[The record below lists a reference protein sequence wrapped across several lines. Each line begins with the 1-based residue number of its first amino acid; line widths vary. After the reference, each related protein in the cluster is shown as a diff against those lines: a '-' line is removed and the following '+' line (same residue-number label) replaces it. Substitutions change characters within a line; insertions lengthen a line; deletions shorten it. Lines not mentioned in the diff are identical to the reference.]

1 MSEGVVVRLEE
12 GEYLLRKGAKGG
24 DIYLI
29 EAGSLEI
36 VDSRQSPEIIMEI
49 LGPGRIVGEMAFVD
63 EAPRSADVR
72 AVEDSTVRHWSRGAL
87 LRLLEGDASLSSRF
101 FHALSSAAVDRL
113 RIRNQSSR
121 SGSPLS
127 MGSVGGISAAVAE
140 EARDMALRPR
150 TVWRQ
155 AEESGQDDTGGTPEL
170 AEVASALRQL
180 VDDVEDWLSRVT
192 SVQRA
197 QEAGSLLRTELRHWL
212 VRSRSGMLG
221 VERGT
226 EYGPRLSFLAHLLL
240 NRPEGTDAIGE
251 CIDRVILD
259 LPTPSGLRR
268 RMVRSVDAIIAALP
282 QDKPAVITILQPS
295 CGALL
300 ARLLPR
306 MVHQGGAV
314 NCVDGDPEVLA
325 FVDAGMRTRPVNI
338 ELHMVHQDLVS
349 LSEGK
354 HENGLPSS
362 DVIVLNGLVDHLP
375 ARLIGSLL
383 IACRDSL
390 RDDGVIVLS
399 GMAPSKDARFM
410 DHMLRWPLMRR
421 THDELAGLCA
431 AAGLTV
437 QTVDERSKVDDVGLV
452 LVASVSANG
461 QS

>member
-1 MSEGVVVRLEE
+1 
-12 GEYLLRKGAKGG
+12 
-24 DIYLI
+24 
-29 EAGSLEI
+29 
-36 VDSRQSPEIIMEI
+36 
-49 LGPGRIVGEMAFVD
+49 
-63 EAPRSADVR
+63 VR
-72 AVEDSTVRHWSRGAL
+72 AIEDSTVRHWSRGAL
-87 LRLLEGDASLSSRF
+87 LRLLEGDASLASRF

-121 SGSPLS
+121 SGPPHSIA
-127 MGSVGGISAAVAE
+127 SVGGISAAVAE
-140 EARDMALRPR
+140 EARDIALRPR

-155 AEESGQDDTGGTPEL
+155 AEEIEQNNSAGATAL
-170 AEVASALRQL
+170 AKVGLALVQL
-180 VDDVEDWLSRVT
+180 VDDVGDWLSRVT

-212 VRSRSGMLG
+212 VRSRIGMLG
-221 VERGT
+221 IERGT
-226 EYGPRLSFLAHLLL
+226 EHGPRLSFLAHLLL

-251 CIDRVILD
+251 RIDGVIMD
-259 LPTPSGLRR
+259 LPTPKGLRS
-268 RMVRSVDAIIAALP
+268 RMVRSVDAVIAALP

-300 ARLLPR
+300 ARLIPR
-306 MVHQGGAV
+306 MVKQGGAV
-314 NCVDGDPEVLA
+314 HCVDGDPQVLA

-338 ELHMVHQDLVS
+338 ELNMLHRDLVS
-349 LSEGK
+349 LSDGK
-354 HENGLPSS
+354 EESGLPPS

-383 IACRDSL
+383 SACRDSL
-390 RDDGVIVLS
+390 SGDGVIVLS

-421 THDELAGLCA
+421 THEELAGLCA

-437 QTVDERSKVDDVGLV
+437 RGGEDPSKVDDVGLV
-452 LVASVSANG
+452 LVASVSTNG